1 MVLCNLRI
9 LVLALIGVAAFT
21 FQPTNDADASPLL
34 AGGSYQYEDH
44 SGENH
49 ANVNLD
55 GIDLSFGSFAGT
67 NLKDS
72 SLIAGIFIQTDFSG
86 SNLSNVNLQ
95 NADLTDAIF
104 TSGVNLKDAD
114 LTGAILIGIDLTD
127 VNVLNA
133 IFIGAFYDA
142 STILP
147 FAFDPVAAGMVA
159 VPELSPL
166 TLILFGLL
174 VLATSKHGG
183 QRGPTF
189 APSAA

>member
-1 MVLCNLRI
+1 MVLSNLRM
-9 LVLALIGVAAFT
+9 LVLALFGVAAFT
-21 FQPTNDADASPLL
+21 FQPTNDAHASPLL
-34 AGGSYQYEDH
+34 AGGWYQNEDH

-49 ANVNLD
+49 ANENLD
-55 GIDLSFGSFAGT
+55 GIDLSFVSFAST

-104 TSGVNLKDAD
+104 TSAVNLRDAD
-114 LTGAILIGIDLTD
+114 LTGAVLIGIDLTG
-127 VNVLNA
+127 VNVRNA

-147 FAFDPVAAGMVA
+147 FDPAAAGMVA

-166 TLILFGLL
+166 TLIVFGLL
-174 VLATSKHGG
+174 VLATLRYSG
-183 QRGPTF
+183 QRGQTF